1 MNKITTLA
9 VGVVAV
15 LAAVFGVVALTTS
28 SDQDAS
34 LEGAS
39 EFQNVVVVGDPLPK
53 FGEGAD
59 TAIGMTAPVLEGFG
73 FLGNEVTTTPGTP
86 MLLVFLAHWCP
97 FCQKEVPVLVNWNNS
112 GLVPDN
118 LDVIAVTTGTD
129 EAQPNFPPSVW
140 LANEKWPEL
149 WPVLVDNKDQTA
161 GNAFGL
167 AGYPFMT
174 LIGSDGKVLW
184 RNSGEI
190 SAAALTEAVNAAL
203 GSQQ

>member
-1 MNKITTLA
+1 MNKVTAVA

-15 LAAVFGVVALTTS
+15 LAAIFGVVAFTAS
-28 SDQDAS
+28 GDEDAS
-34 LEGAS
+34 VEGAS
-39 EFQNVVVVGDPLPK
+39 EFQNVVVTGEALPELGKGATDP
-53 FGEGAD
+53 AV
-59 TAIGMTAPVLEGFG
+59 GMTAPVLEGFG
-73 FLGNEVTTTPGTP
+73 FLGNEVTTEPGTP

-97 FCQKEVPVLVNWNNS
+97 HCQAEVPVLVKWSQS
-112 GLVPDN
+112 GLVPEN
-118 LDVIAVTTGTD
+118 LDVIAITTGTD
-129 EAQPNFPPSVW
+129 EGSPNFPPSVW

-174 LIGSDGKVLW
+174 LIGADGKVLW

-190 SAAALTEAVNAAL
+190 SAEALTDAVNAAL
-203 GSQQ
+203 GN

>member
-53 FGEGAD
+53 FGDGAD

-97 FCQKEVPVLVNWNNS
+97 FCQKEVPVLVNWDSS
-112 GLVPDN
+112 GTVPAN

-161 GNAFGL
+161 ANTFGL
-167 AGYPFMT
+167 AGYPFMVLVGT
-174 LIGSDGKVLW
+174 DGKVLW

-190 SAAALTEAVNAAL
+190 SAEALTEAVNAAL
-203 GSQQ
+203 GS

>member
-15 LAAVFGVVALTTS
+15 LAAVFGVVAFTTS
-28 SDQDAS
+28 SDEDAS

-53 FGEGAD
+53 FGDGAD

-97 FCQKEVPVLVNWNNS
+97 FCQKEVPVLVNWDSS
-112 GLVPDN
+112 GTVPAN

-161 GNAFGL
+161 ANTFGL
-167 AGYPFMT
+167 AGYPFMVLVGT
-174 LIGSDGKVLW
+174 DGKVLW

-190 SAAALTEAVNAAL
+190 SAEALTEAVNAAL
-203 GSQQ
+203 GS